1 MEPMATAE
9 ATTVPDWAS
18 AVAGAFIAAALF
30 FVLLTFGVTLGL
42 GVSSASPSWRDTS
55 FALAFLSGLYI
66 LLSAIISFGVGG
78 YLGMKMRTRMSPAAA
93 PEVGFRDGLHG
104 LLVWAIAV
112 VIGALLAAL
121 TASSLGAHGAT
132 GVTSAGAAPEPLL
145 SYQLDRLLRSD
156 RVPPA
161 DAVSYERAEAGRI
174 LLTSSSHSGVSGD
187 DRNYLVRLVS
197 RSAGLSAADA
207 QHRVDAAIG
216 ESRDAIAR
224 ARRSAVLIGFMTA
237 AALLIGAAVAWE
249 AASLAGRERDGALT
263 DYNDWWSVPQLDF
276 WRTRGHSASRPAEGS
291 GGPEISRVP

>member
-1 MEPMATAE
+1 MEPVATVE

-18 AVAGAFIAAALF
+18 AIAGAFIAAALF
-30 FVLLTFGVTLGL
+30 FVLLTFGVTIGL
-42 GVSSASPSWRDTS
+42 GVSSTSPSWRDTS

-78 YLGMKMRTRMSPAAA
+78 YLGMKMRAHMSPAAA
-93 PEVGFRDGLHG
+93 PEVRFRDGLHG

-121 TASSLGAHGAT
+121 AASSLGSHDAS
-132 GVTSAGAAPEPLL
+132 GVTSAHAAPEPLL

-161 DAVSYERAEAGRI
+161 DAVLYERAEAGRI
-174 LLTSSSHSGVSGD
+174 LLTASSHSGVSGD
-187 DRNYLVRLVS
+187 DRNYLVRLVG
-197 RSAGLSAADA
+197 RSAGLSPADA
-207 QHRVDAAIG
+207 QHRVDTIIAD
-216 ESRDAIAR
+216 SRNAIAR

-249 AASLAGRERDGALT
+249 AASLAGRERDGGPV
-263 DYNDWWSVPQLDF
+263 DYREWWTVPRFEF
-276 WRTRGHSASRPAEGS
+276 WRARGPSSSRS
-291 GGPEISRVP
+291 PENP